1 MWSYRACEWL
11 PRSTSSRR
19 KHEFLEPAFVD
30 RASRIMDPWKVREVK
45 IEVKIY
51 QLLQSLKKRRTGVEL
66 ASFLNLPLCHIE
78 VEMNRR
84 TGTESTNT
92 QLIDP
97 WLVYRQ
103 IHNFAAS

>member
-1 MWSYRACEWL
+1 
-11 PRSTSSRR
+11 
-19 KHEFLEPAFVD
+19 
-30 RASRIMDPWKVREVK
+30 MDPWKVREVK

-84 TGTESTNT
+84 TGAESTNT

-103 IHNFAAS
+103 FHNFAASGENVAAAIVYICIISLPVLLHF